1 MSNSRRQAIQ
11 GGDSI
16 KNPATKFLSWKSND
30 QCFSYY
36 DKEIAESLKG
46 QPAETIS
53 EKANVKVKLPF
64 KFLFLDQLQS
74 VKGWS
79 DALSGQII
87 SNEVKSVSDQEITAV
102 CYHKNNKGESVKTT
116 IAKGLYKDIKDAIV
130 SAGAKYHKSIYIMLE
145 DGTLANIQLKGV
157 GVAEWGTFFN
167 SNKKRLADEWI
178 VVASAKQGKKG
189 AVKFTTPEFKFER
202 SISES
207 EAEQADNIF
216 DELDIYLKQYLKKPI
231 ANIEVIDPEI
241 TEDED
246 ENLEY

>member
-1 MSNSRRQAIQ
+1 MSTRRNAIQ
-11 GGDSI
+11 GGDAI
-16 KNPATKFLSWKSND
+16 KKPATKFLSWKSNEK
-30 QCFSYY
+30 CFSYY
-36 DKEIAESLKG
+36 DKEKAE
-46 QPAETIS
+46 
-53 EKANVKVKLPF
+53 NVVVKLPF

-87 SNEVKSVSDQEITAV
+87 SNEVKTVSDQELNAV

-145 DGTLANIQLKGV
+145 DGTLANIQLKGA
-157 GVAEWGTFFN
+157 GVAEWGNFFN

-178 VVASAKQGKKG
+178 VVAGAKEGKKG

-202 SISES
+202 SLSES
-207 EAEQADNIF
+207 EVEQADAVF
-216 DELDIYLKQYLKKPI
+216 DELDTYLQQYLKKPVVN
-231 ANIEVIDPEI
+231 NIEVVEPEVV
-241 TEDED
+241 EDE
-246 ENLEY
+246 EEFEY